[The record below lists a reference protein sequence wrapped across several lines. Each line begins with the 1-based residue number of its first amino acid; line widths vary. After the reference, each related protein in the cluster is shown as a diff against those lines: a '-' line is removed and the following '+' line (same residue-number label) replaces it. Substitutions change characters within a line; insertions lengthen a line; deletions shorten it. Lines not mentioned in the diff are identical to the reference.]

1 VSDDTGRAPALTFD
15 HGAVSVPDLEAAIT
29 WYGEMLG
36 FAVARRFALPGN
48 GALAA
53 MLVRGPLR
61 MELFE
66 PRNGEP
72 LPEARRHPDRDVELH
87 GNKHVAFQVEDLAA
101 TMRWFEAK
109 GADIAM
115 RVAGSF
121 GSAIFVRDVAGNLIE
136 FLSRPAAGET
146 PS

>member
-1 VSDDTGRAPALTFD
+1 MLDDAGLAPALTFD
-15 HGAVSVPDLEAAIT
+15 HAAVSVPDLEAAIA

-36 FAVARRFALPGN
+36 FTVARRFSLPGN

-61 MELFE
+61 MEVFE

-87 GNKHVAFQVEDLAA
+87 GNKHVAFRVDDLAK
-101 TMRWFEAK
+101 TTRWFETK
-109 GADIAM
+109 GAEIAM
-115 RVAGSF
+115 RVAGKF
-121 GSAIFVRDVAGNLIE
+121 GS
-136 FLSRPAAGET
+136 
-146 PS
+146 